1 MKQLVAYCTPLQLVT
16 LSTLEK
22 QYQSPSTYL
31 LDTLN
36 KHAGYAFANDLLL
49 LLQVHNV
56 SMEPLD
62 EPFRFSDVVD
72 YFHST
77 ELPQALTI
85 SATLLLLL
93 VILPTI
99 VGTILNRIENY
110 KLGERIPGPDSKG
123 RWGRKSH
130 KKAFMAG
137 GGSVGDPTPFLSALH
152 HEYGLLA
159 RFWIGKVIALALCLH
174 HQQSAVTAFFIYSI
188 DLQLIVTVVI

>member
-1 MKQLVAYCTPLQLVT
+1 MLAARLPMTPLLLV
-16 LSTLEK
+16 
-22 QYQSPSTYL
+22 
-31 LDTLN
+31 
-36 KHAGYAFANDLLL
+36 
-49 LLQVHNV
+49 QVRDV

-62 EPFRFSDVVD
+62 APFRFSDVVD
-72 YFHST
+72 YFYST
-77 ELPQALTI
+77 EIPQALAI

-99 VGTILNRIENY
+99 VGTILNRIENH

-137 GGSVGDPTPFLSALH
+137 GGSVGDPTPFLLALH

-159 RFWIGKVIALALCLH
+159 RFWIGKVTAVCPLLAPPAISSHCH
-174 HQQSAVTAFFIYSI
+174 SSCN
-188 DLQLIVTVVI
+188 TVSSK